1 MHEAPAAHYVRRGL
15 HASCGMFSEVYPVGS
30 LPPRGNQGI
39 WGGRRLGYELGA
51 EDLNGWVPMLGAQAL
66 LAVITLGPKCWLRSD
81 VWPTGKCVPVWR
93 RIVGCSFR
101 LGLFGKL
108 RDGILLYCGSHFP
121 QRASTGKRVPEFA
134 IKMGWS
140 FHRPPARKKASGAV
154 ALEAFRLHANGCA
167 SYSWLDARRHGRS
180 CIPRQWG

>member
-1 MHEAPAAHYVRRGL
+1 MSEAPRCALRAAG
-15 HASCGMFSEVYPVGS
+15 ASSVLRNVFRA
-30 LPPRGNQGI
+30 LPCRVPAATWQSGHPEWTAAWLRA
-39 WGGRRLGYELGA
+39 GA
-51 EDLNGWVPMLGAQAL
+51 ENLNGWVPMLGAQVL
-66 LAVITLGPKCWLRSD
+66 LVMITLGLEWWLRSD